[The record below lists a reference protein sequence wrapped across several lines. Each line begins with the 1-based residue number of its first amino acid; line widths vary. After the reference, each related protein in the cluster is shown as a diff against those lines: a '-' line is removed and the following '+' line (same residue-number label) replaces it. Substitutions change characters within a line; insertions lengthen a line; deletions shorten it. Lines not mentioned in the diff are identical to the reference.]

1 MEISGPMGEI
11 LGALHRA
18 RMSFGKRL
26 GLGTWEG
33 RRGDPDAAQY
43 SIAECGQQGRP
54 RPQSP
59 HLHAQNPGRLGLRP
73 RASESSRAAKCR
85 DISPPFPL
93 LVMLNPLLLLLAT
106 PPS

>member
-26 GLGTWEG
+26 GLGREG

-54 RPQSP
+54 RR
-59 HLHAQNPGRLGLRP
+59 GRSRRTCTHRIQVDSVSVRVRP
-73 RASESSRAAKCR
+73 SRAAKCR

-93 LVMLNPLLLLLAT
+93 LLMLNPLLLLLAT